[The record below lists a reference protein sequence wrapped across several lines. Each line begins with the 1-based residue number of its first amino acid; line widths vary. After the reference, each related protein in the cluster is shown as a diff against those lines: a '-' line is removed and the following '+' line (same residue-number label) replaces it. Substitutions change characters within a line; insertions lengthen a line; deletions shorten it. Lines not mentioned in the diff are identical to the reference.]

1 MPSSV
6 YREKSKQQQQ
16 QQAKLVSN
24 EHGEIIC
31 HLYKIIAHASF
42 NGDVKLRGEYVPEI
56 IESLL
61 GNAGSHLTEDD
72 TAMKHVIACKKLR
85 LICSIHQNDVWLIL
99 NHCWQENARN
109 STIMQWL

>member
-42 NGDVKLRGEYVPEI
+42 NGDVKLRGECVPEI

-72 TAMKHVIACKKLR
+72 TAIEHVIACQKMR
-85 LICSIHQNDVWLIL
+85 LTCSIHQNDVWLIL
-99 NHCWQENARN
+99 NHC
-109 STIMQWL
+109 